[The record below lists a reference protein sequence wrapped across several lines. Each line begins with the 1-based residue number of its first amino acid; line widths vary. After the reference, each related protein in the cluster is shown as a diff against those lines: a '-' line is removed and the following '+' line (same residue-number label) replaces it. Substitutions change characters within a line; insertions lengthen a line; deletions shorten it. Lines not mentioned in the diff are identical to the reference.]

1 MNTIDKEKA
10 ISNKIDKEEILLLY
24 NLLELIS
31 KHLYTKKEEIEI
43 WKYITVSLEEDSY
56 NAYENTETTSD
67 AEEELMPLF
76 LQRNRTVKSGSWA
89 IIIQDWDKIDKKISY
104 HISLNKLEAT
114 PSIRLYLQE
123 MKKDE
128 DNEEYYH
135 TIDNLSNR
143 ASENNSQK
151 DSFVIFKKI
160 INGIASHILIESEL
174 QSQKVVSSKTTK
186 DNINLMKANIIE
198 VLSAD
203 NSMNN
208 RIDLL

>member
-1 MNTIDKEKA
+1 
-10 ISNKIDKEEILLLY
+10 
-24 NLLELIS
+24 
-31 KHLYTKKEEIEI
+31 
-43 WKYITVSLEEDSY
+43 
-56 NAYENTETTSD
+56 
-67 AEEELMPLF
+67 MPLF

-151 DSFVIFKKI
+151 DSFIIFKKI
-160 INGIASHILIESEL
+160 INGIASHILTDSEL
-174 QSQKVVSSKTTK
+174 QSQKIVSSKTTK

-198 VLSAD
+198 VLSAN